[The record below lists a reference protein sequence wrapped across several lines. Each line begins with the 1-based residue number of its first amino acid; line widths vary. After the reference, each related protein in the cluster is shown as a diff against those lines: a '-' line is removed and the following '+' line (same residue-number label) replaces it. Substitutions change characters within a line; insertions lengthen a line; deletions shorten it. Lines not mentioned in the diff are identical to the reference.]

1 MANNSMFTSL
11 AVKQRVI
18 GHYKG
23 KYNGPTLI
31 FFGGIHGNEP
41 AGVSALKK
49 VFLSIKENVNDFKG
63 ELIALSGNLNA
74 LSKNIRF
81 QEEDLNRIWAD
92 QRLESLD
99 IKTKLGT
106 LNAEEKEMQEL
117 YAMLLQILD
126 SCEPPFYF
134 IDLHTTSSDT
144 IPFLIIND
152 SLLNRK
158 FTKNYPLPVILGI
171 EEYLNGA
178 LLSYL
183 NELGYV
189 SIGFESGQHTSE
201 EAVENAKNFIWYTLI
216 LTGFYNVHSSI
227 FESLKQSILKA
238 GNYQKKF
245 FEIYFQRLVSS
256 NESFQMQPGYTNFQ
270 DLTKGEI
277 FAHDH
282 NGAVIS
288 AHNTQ
293 IFMPLYQKSGN
304 EAYYLIRPIPMLF
317 LTVSKYVR
325 RFRLDSVLTILP
337 GVTRDSNDIHILRV
351 NKRVARF
358 LAKPIFHL
366 LGYRARSQGEH
377 HLILKSREY
386 NSKLAMYKKAPW
398 FT

>member
-49 VFLSIKENVNDFKG
+49 VFLSIKEHANDFKG

-81 QEEDLNRIWAD
+81 QEEDLNRIWVD

-144 IPFLIIND
+144 VPFIIIND

-158 FTKNYPLPVILGI
+158 FTKNYPLPIILGI
-171 EEYLNGA
+171 EEYLSGA

-189 SIGFESGQHTSE
+189 SIGFESGQHTSKD
-201 EAVENAKNFIWYTLI
+201 AVVNAKNFIWYTLI
-216 LTGFYNVHSSI
+216 LTGFYKVNKQV
-227 FESLKQSILKA
+227 FESIQQNIHAA
-238 GNYQKKF
+238 GKHQKCF
-245 FEIYFQRLVSS
+245 FEIFFRRTVDHADTFEML
-256 NESFQMQPGYTNFQ
+256 PGYSNFQ
-270 DLTKGEI
+270 KLKKGEV
-277 FAHDH
+277 FAKDS
-282 NGAVIS
+282 NGEIIAS
-288 AHNTQ
+288 YNTQ
-293 IFMPLYQKSGN
+293 IFMPLYQKKGN
-304 EAYYLIRPIPMLF
+304 EAYYLIRPIPRLF
-317 LTVSKYVR
+317 LIISKYVR
-325 RFRLDSVLTILP
+325 RLRLDSALTILP
-337 GVTRDSNDIHILRV
+337 GISRDSKDKQILIV
-351 NKRVARF
+351 NKRI
-358 LAKPIFHL
+358 AKFMAKDIFHL
-366 LGYRARSQGEH
+366 LGYRARSMGEH
-377 HLILKSREY
+377 YLILKSREY
-386 NSKLAMYKKAPW
+386 NSKMAMYKKAPW
-398 FT
+398 FI